1 MAFSGELRG
10 ITKAYGNCVSNNRVQ
25 LCVRAGTIH
34 ALVGENGA
42 GKSTAMKILFG
53 LVAPDSGDILFDGKR
68 VENWSPQKAFDLG
81 VGMVHQHFMLAGPET
96 VLDNLVLGK
105 ETTRFGFRDRKAERR
120 ELEALMQATGLR
132 LPLDAKVE
140 DLAIGLQSR
149 CEILKVLYR
158 KARFLILDEP
168 TAVLT
173 PQETQDF
180 LNTLKQLRAS
190 GNTVLIV
197 THKLK
202 EVMAVADEA
211 TVLRAGK
218 TVATRKTSETSVE
231 ELSELMVGRRLQ
243 LPRVSRAAAATA
255 ETRAKIKTSQVAL
268 NLKAGEIVGIAGV
281 EGSGQDALIRA
292 LVEPLA
298 AEVEFY
304 DLLGADAGKFT
315 PAEIRR
321 LPVAIIP
328 ADRHKEGLVLAF
340 SLAEN
345 LRLGRKQARTASHR
359 VFETVTTEEK
369 ALLEKFDVRPSDPS
383 LAAGALSGGN
393 QQKLI
398 VARELGDLAAQSL
411 VIAVHPTR
419 GVDLG
424 AIEFIHTQLLA
435 AAAAGSAVLLVS
447 SELDELM
454 ALSHRIGVFFDGSIV
469 QWFDGPPYD
478 ERAIGLAMLSGKSG
492 AQGAAQ

>member
-10 ITKAYGNCVSNNRVQ
+10 ITKAYGSCISNNGVQ
-25 LCVRAGTIH
+25 LAVRAGTIH

-53 LVAPDSGDILFDGKR
+53 LVTPDSGQILFNGKP
-68 VENWSPQKAFDLG
+68 VEGWNPQKAFELG

-105 ETTRFGFRDRKAERR
+105 ECTRFGLRDRNAERR
-120 ELEALMQATGLR
+120 ELEALMKTTGLH
-132 LPLDAKVE
+132 LPLDARVE

-180 LNTLKQLRAS
+180 LNTLKQLRAN
-190 GNTVLIV
+190 GNTILIV

-218 TVATRKTSETSVE
+218 TIATREISKTSVE

-243 LPRVSRAAAATA
+243 LPRVARASHSEGAARANIKSGKTA
-255 ETRAKIKTSQVAL
+255 LT
-268 NLKAGEIVGIAGV
+268 LKAGEIVGIAGV
-281 EGSGQDALIRA
+281 EGSGQDALVRA

-298 AEVEFY
+298 SKVETY
-304 DLLGADAGKFT
+304 DLLGADARKFT

-328 ADRHKEGLVLAF
+328 SDRHKEGLVLPF
-340 SLAEN
+340 TLTEN
-345 LRLGRKQARTASHR
+345 LRLGRAQARTPSHR
-359 VFETVTTEEK
+359 VFSSATAEEK
-369 ALLEKFDVRPSDPS
+369 ALLEKFDVRPADPA
-383 LAAGALSGGN
+383 LEAAALSGGN

-398 VARELGDLAAQSL
+398 VARELGDLSAESL
-411 VIAVHPTR
+411 VVAVHPTR

-424 AIEFIHTQLLA
+424 AVEFIHNQLLA

-447 SELDELM
+447 SELGELM
-454 ALSHRIGVFFDGSIV
+454 ALSHRIGVFFAGSIV
-469 QWFDGPPYD
+469 EWFEGPPYD
-478 ERAIGLAMLSGKSG
+478 ERAIGLAMLSGKT
-492 AQGAAQ
+492 APQGAAQ